1 MSGTNT
7 ANAGHVKINSSE
19 TLVRNQSGEAKDPV
33 TLILDEQAKLRDQV
47 TSSIDELRRSVADT
61 QGRIDGVTDNIQ
73 QAIADLEGQ
82 RDQVDRLTAHARTL
96 DAEYSRTGRERL
108 WRSPASGKVKDERA
122 EKFARSV
129 IDNYHFAINKRAYFN
144 DGQGSDEFRW
154 SMTEGHKRAQN
165 EGTLSEGG
173 ALVDDEQA
181 SYITELEEQYGLFM
195 RILKRIEMRKNEM
208 KMPTLTQRP
217 IVYYP
222 DEGLAPG
229 QTSNAYTDAI
239 THSQIAL
246 AQPKLTAT
254 RFMAVSDFTIE
265 VVEDSVPAI
274 AGYVGDVYALAFAKA
289 GDVQAFTNS
298 ISASGGPFDGLLYK
312 SGIQEYILGGSSS
325 SGSTTY
331 ASTGYSDLL
340 NVIDTVDPFALD
352 ARLQNGIGAAWIMS
366 TSLKLH
372 CRNIKDSENRP
383 LWTEMAQGDPN
394 MLFGYPIF
402 TLEVMPTL
410 ADGTQNNKPFMLFG
424 NFQFHAW
431 GDRMGLRIDF
441 SDQPMFKQGMH
452 SARFWKRQAFQ
463 LLIGDAIARVK
474 TANS

>member
-1 MSGTNT
+1 MSGTNK
-7 ANAGHVKINSSE
+7 ANAGHVQSNSSE
-19 TLVRNQSGEAKDPV
+19 TLVRTQSGDAKDPV
-33 TLILDEQAKLRDQV
+33 TLILDEQAKLRDAV
-47 TSSIDELRRSVADT
+47 TSNIDELRRSVSDA
-61 QGRIDGVTDNIQ
+61 QGRIDGITDNIQ
-73 QAIADLEGQ
+73 QTLADLEAQ
-82 RDQVDRLTAHARTL
+82 RDQVDRLTAHARSL

-108 WRSPASGKVKDERA
+108 WRSPANGKVKDERA

-144 DGQGSDEFRW
+144 DGHGSDEFRW
-154 SMTEGHKRAQN
+154 SMTEGLKRAQN

-195 RILKRIEMRKNEM
+195 RMLKRIEMRKNEM

-229 QTSNAYTDAI
+229 QTSDPYADAI

-265 VVEDSVPAI
+265 LVEDSVPAI

-298 ISASGGPFDGLLYK
+298 TAASGGPFDGLLYK
-312 SGIQEYILGGSSS
+312 AGVQEYVLG
-325 SGSTTY
+325 SGKTLYSHID
-331 ASTGYSDLL
+331 YSDLL

-352 ARLQNGIGAAWIMS
+352 ARLQNGMGAAWIMS

-383 LWTEMAQGDPN
+383 LWADMAQGDPN
-394 MLFGYPIF
+394 SLFGYPIF

-424 NFQFHAW
+424 NYQFHAW

-463 LLIGDAIARVK
+463 LLIGSAIARVK
-474 TANS
+474 TANA